1 MSSSSLGTTQKLV
14 LAFVTLLLGVVL
26 IGTVAQGAL
35 DRTTKAIVTDE
46 AGSLSA
52 CYAGS
57 STADQVN
64 ESVAACNFT
73 VTNAPTGWIQT
84 ENLDL
89 ENVVVDN
96 GTGTPLTVTT
106 DYNLF
111 ADTGIIQFKNTT
123 ATDDSVGNATTF
135 SYEYYRSDYMN
146 LTWGRTLLQLIS
158 GFFAIALVGIAVG
171 LFYSVAKDFGII

>member
-14 LAFVTLLLGVVL
+14 LAFVTLLLGVIL

-46 AGSLSA
+46 AASLTSCYTGDLQVDESSA
-52 CYAGS
+52 
-57 STADQVN
+57 N
-64 ESVAACNFT
+64 CNFT